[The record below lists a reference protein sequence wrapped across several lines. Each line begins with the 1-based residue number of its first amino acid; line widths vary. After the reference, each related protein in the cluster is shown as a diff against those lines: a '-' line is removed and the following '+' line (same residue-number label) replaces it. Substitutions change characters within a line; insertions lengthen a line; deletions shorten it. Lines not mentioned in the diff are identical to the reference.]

1 MNPMPAL
8 TRWFLKSALVYFAVA
23 LVLGVVLAAPAV
35 FAIPP
40 AIAVWGP
47 VYFHLFMLGW
57 VAQLIFG
64 IVYWMF
70 PRYTKDNPRGSEK
83 LALVTYVL
91 LNAGLVLRAIAEPIH
106 SLRPASEWGWVVA
119 LSAVLQW
126 LAGMA
131 FVLNT
136 WARVKE
142 K

>member
-1 MNPMPAL
+1 MPTL
-8 TRWFLKSALVYFAVA
+8 TRWFIKSGLVCFIAALLLGVA
-23 LVLGVVLAAPAV
+23 LVAPAV
-35 FAIPP
+35 ISVPP
-40 AIAVWGP
+40 TIGVWGP
-47 VYFHLFMLGW
+47 VYFHLFMVGW

-70 PRYTKDNPRGSEK
+70 PRYTKESPRGSEK
-83 LALVTYVL
+83 LALATFVL
-91 LNAGLVLRAIAEPIH
+91 LNSGLVLRAIGEPVN
-106 SLRPASEWGWVVA
+106 SLWPGTPWGWMVA
-119 LSAVLQW
+119 LSAILQW

>member
-1 MNPMPAL
+1 MPVP
-8 TRWFLKSALVYFAVA
+8 TRWFLKAALIYFIAA
-23 LVLGVVLAAPAV
+23 LILGVVLAAPGVLAL
-35 FAIPP
+35 PP
-40 AIAVWGP
+40 EVGVLGP

-64 IVYWMF
+64 VVYWMF
-70 PRYTKDNPRGSEK
+70 PRYTREKPRGSET
-83 LALVTYVL
+83 LALATFGL
-91 LNAGLVLRAIAEPIH
+91 LNAGLILRTLGEPIN
-106 SLRPASEWGWVVA
+106 SLQPGRVWGWLVA

>member
-1 MNPMPAL
+1 MPVP
-8 TRWFLKSALVYFAVA
+8 TRWFLKAALIYFIAA
-23 LVLGVVLAAPAV
+23 LILGVVLAAPGV
-35 FAIPP
+35 LSLPP
-40 AIAVWGP
+40 EVGVLGP

-64 IVYWMF
+64 VVYWMF
-70 PRYTKDNPRGSEK
+70 PRYTREKPRGSET
-83 LALVTYVL
+83 LALATFGL
-91 LNAGLVLRAIAEPIH
+91 LNAGLILRTLGEPIN
-106 SLRPASEWGWVVA
+106 SLQPGRVWGWLVA